1 MNKLLLALSLLCSCA
16 PALQSPA
23 GTIHGVSVRYSVTD
37 QLPQGTNASAHWL
50 GGHCLIRVR
59 PGAVTSL
66 ILAHELGHCLDAGH
80 SRRFGQAGCVW
91 RDYACDPAEGY
102 ADTYARLYFERFGF
116 RLDVL
121 RWPGQGGT
129 NEQPPLPDEVFPEM
143 VRELQSRLAAQ
154 H

>member
-23 GTIHGVSVRYSVTD
+23 TTIHGVPVRYQVTEA
-37 QLPQGTNASAHWL
+37 LPGGTNASAQWL
-50 GGHCLIRVR
+50 SGHCLIRVR

-91 RDYACDPAEGY
+91 REYACDPAEGY

-121 RWPGQGGT
+121 RWPGQPGAS
-129 NEQPPLPDEVFPEM
+129 EQPPLPDEVFPEM